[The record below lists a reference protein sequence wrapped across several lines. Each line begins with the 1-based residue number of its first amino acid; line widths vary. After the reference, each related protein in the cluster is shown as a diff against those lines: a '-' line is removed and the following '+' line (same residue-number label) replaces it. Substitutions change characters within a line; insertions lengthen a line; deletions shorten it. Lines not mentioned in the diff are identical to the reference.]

1 MDAAAGTFLSAVFAN
16 RRRESRGNSNV
27 RSSLPHQCPNGGIG
41 RRAAFRSQ
49 FSQGSGGSSPLS
61 GTNPQTSSLACGCG
75 RVCKYSPQPRK
86 SGLSPAIS
94 SSVFKGVVRLVRCRT
109 WSMKRRMDFQR
120 LDGWIRRRIW
130 SHRYRRW
137 RNAGWKRLPARYIG
151 VDAGRHSGSFR
162 RRPRRILGS
171 EEARLRAG
179 LRPPPK
185 LPVHT
190 SCRQLSR
197 RLSDARMREKE
208 LNRAGEQARTGRK
221 AGAG

>member
-1 MDAAAGTFLSAVFAN
+1 MHSRWIADPGSVLDFRAAWDNMDAAAGTFLSAVFAN

-94 SSVFKGVVRLVRCRT
+94 SSVFRGVVRLVRCRT

-120 LDGWIRRRIW
+120 ALA
-130 SHRYRRW
+130 RW
-137 RNAGWKRLPARYIG
+137 
-151 VDAGRHSGSFR
+151 
-162 RRPRRILGS
+162 
-171 EEARLRAG
+171 
-179 LRPPPK
+179 PPSAAQ
-185 LPVHT
+185 T
-190 SCRQLSR
+190 
-197 RLSDARMREKE
+197 
-208 LNRAGEQARTGRK
+208 ARTHFV
-221 AGAG
+221 